1 MPIDFVEDPQHWH
14 KRAKETRELAARVL
28 DGATRKRLIEL
39 AKEFESIAWRLEDRM
54 DKTKG

>member
-14 KRAKETRELAARVL
+14 KRAEETRALAARVL
-28 DGATRKRLIEL
+28 DDAARRRLTEL
-39 AKEFESIAWRLEDRM
+39 ATEFERVALRLEDRM

>member
-14 KRAKETRELAARVL
+14 KRAEETRALAARVL
-28 DGATRKRLIEL
+28 EGAARKRLIEL
-39 AKEFESIAWRLEDRM
+39 AKEFESIAWRLEDRV

>member
-14 KRAKETRELAARVL
+14 KRAEDTRALAARVI
-28 DGATRKRLIEL
+28 DDAARKRLTEL
-39 AKEFESIAWRLEDRM
+39 AKEFDRIAWRLEDRM